1 MRESFGER
9 LWYFSLNVGMLL
21 VSIVTLYPFWHVLMY
36 SLSDPKLAMGGG
48 LFLWMKGFSLTSYEL
63 LLQSK
68 GIYYAYGNS
77 IFRLVVGTAINIV
90 LTAMLAYPLSIRRF
104 VGRNTITLMIFFT
117 MLFSGGMIPTY
128 LIVKEL
134 GLIDSIWSLIIP
146 SALSAWNLIILKNYF
161 QSLPAELEE
170 SANIDGAAPMRILFS
185 VILPVSG
192 PVIAA
197 IALFY
202 GVSHWNSYFDAILY
216 INSDAKQVLQ
226 VFLRTMLQSSSLQ
239 QVQGTDNFAASIG
252 LVTEESV
259 KMATVVVSVI
269 PMLIVYPFL
278 QKYYVKG
285 VMVGSIKG

>member
-1 MRESFGER
+1 MKESFGER
-9 LWYFSLNVGMLL
+9 VGQFVLNVGMLL
-21 VSIVTLYPFWHVLMY
+21 LSIVTLYPFWHVLMY

-48 LFLWMKGFSLTSYEL
+48 LFFWPKGFSLTSYEL

-68 GIYYAYGNS
+68 GIFIAYGNS

-90 LTAMLAYPLSIRRF
+90 FTAILAYPLSIRRF
-104 VGRNTITLMIFFT
+104 RGRNAITLMIFFT

-134 GLIDSIWSLIIP
+134 GMIDSIWSLIIP
-146 SALSAWNLIILKNYF
+146 TAISAWNLIILKNYF
-161 QSLPAELEE
+161 QSIPAELEE
-170 SANIDGAAPMRILFS
+170 SANIDGAAPLRILFS
-185 VILPVSG
+185 IILPVSG

-202 GVSHWNSYFDAILY
+202 GVAHWNSYFDAILY

-239 QVQGTDNFAASIG
+239 QVQGTDNFAATIG

-259 KMATVVVSVI
+259 KMATVVASVI
-269 PMLIVYPFL
+269 PMLIVYPLL

>member
-9 LWYFSLNVGMLL
+9 LWYFILNAGMLL
-21 VSIVTLYPFWHVLMY
+21 VSTVTLYPFWHVLMY

-77 IFRLVVGTAINIV
+77 IFRLVIGTAINIV

-104 VGRNTITLMIFFT
+104 VGRNFITLMIFFT

-146 SALSAWNLIILKNYF
+146 TALSAWNLIILKNYF

-170 SANIDGAAPMRILFS
+170 SANIDGAAPIRILFS

-202 GVSHWNSYFDAILY
+202 GVAHWNSYFDAILY

-239 QVQGTDNFAASIG
+239 QVQGTESLATSIG

-269 PMLIVYPFL
+269 PMLLVYPFL